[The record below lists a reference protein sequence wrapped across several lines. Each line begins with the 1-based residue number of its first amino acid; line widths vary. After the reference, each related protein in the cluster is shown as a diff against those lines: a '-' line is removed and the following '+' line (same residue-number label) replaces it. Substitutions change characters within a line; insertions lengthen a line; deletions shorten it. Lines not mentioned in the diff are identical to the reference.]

1 MRLPGMVPDAEEIL
15 TIHEE
20 RDSGLSAREIGAR
33 HELSGLAVTQLLRGR
48 SNTTMPTPFEVS
60 KRPGSALAV
69 PLYWLGFIAAC
80 GRAAHR
86 AAGRPLVLSIDVGDR
101 EHVRTMLA
109 DLLHMPATYE
119 FCYSSHEGH
128 QVYIRDRDL
137 GEAATHWGV
146 ITPPR
151 ETALPVDRIPAV
163 ALPHFLRGLIE
174 GQVHDPPFGG
184 RRSTGRQPSPQVRRL
199 AIPGSPRFLE
209 ALQRKLRAVSPALE
223 GNVEPAAGPTSARL
237 TFARTAARAVLR
249 FAYRDPVRFSPR
261 AARFVQAFGPESAS

>member
-1 MRLPGMVPDAEEIL
+1 MRVPGTVPDAEEIL

-20 RDSGLSAREIGAR
+20 RDSGLSLREIGVR
-33 HELSGLAVTQLLRGR
+33 HALSGVVVQQLLRGR
-48 SNTTMPTPFEVS
+48 SNTTMPTPFEVA
-60 KRPGSALAV
+60 KQPPGALAV

-86 AAGRPLVLSIDVGDR
+86 AAGRPLVLSIDDGDR

-109 DLLHMPATYE
+109 DLLRVPTTYE
-119 FCYSSHEGH
+119 LCYSSLEGH

-146 ITPPR
+146 TTPPR
-151 ETALPVDRIPAV
+151 ETALPVDRIPAA

-174 GQVHDPPFGG
+174 GQVSDPPFGG
-184 RRSTGRQPSPQVRRL
+184 RRPGGRQPSPRIRRL

-209 ALQRKLRAVSPALE
+209 VLQRRLREGSAAIDGNIESTTAPGSAL
-223 GNVEPAAGPTSARL
+223 L
-237 TFARTAARAVLR
+237 TFARPAALALLR
-249 FAYRDPVRFSPR
+249 LCYRDPVRSSPR
-261 AARFVQAFGPESAS
+261 AAKFVQAFGPHPTS